1 MLEVNNLTMQFGALK
16 SINDL
21 SIKVNQGEVV
31 SVIGPNG
38 AGKTT
43 LFNVITGIYTP
54 TSGSVMLGEKKLN
67 GLSPAKVNQIGIAR
81 TFQNVRLFL
90 NMSVIENV
98 MAATYA
104 KTKSGLFASALA
116 LPSSRREEK
125 AVRERAEE
133 LLSFFGTRLTGY
145 RWGEQAYSLS
155 YANRRRLEI
164 ARALA
169 TDPKV
174 LLLHTNYVPAKRL
187 KAFLFHQPTEI
198 WLQYLK

>member
-67 GLSPAKVNQIGIAR
+67 GLSPAKVNQVGIAR

-90 NMSVIENV
+90 NMSVVENV

-145 RWGEQAYSLS
+145 RWGEPAYSLS
-155 YANRRRLEI
+155 KSSFTR
-164 ARALA
+164 
-169 TDPKV
+169 
-174 LLLHTNYVPAKRL
+174 
-187 KAFLFHQPTEI
+187 
-198 WLQYLK
+198 

>member
-1 MLEVNNLTMQFGALK
+1 MLEISNLSMQFGALK

-21 SIKVNQGEVV
+21 NIKVNQGEVV

-43 LFNVITGIYTP
+43 LFNVITGIYAP
-54 TSGSVMLGEKKLN
+54 TSGTVMLGEKKLT
-67 GLSPAKVNQIGIAR
+67 GLSPAKVNRMGVAR

-133 LLSFFGTRLTGY
+133 LL
-145 RWGEQAYSLS
+145 
-155 YANRRRLEI
+155 
-164 ARALA
+164 
-169 TDPKV
+169 
-174 LLLHTNYVPAKRL
+174 
-187 KAFLFHQPTEI
+187 
-198 WLQYLK
+198 

>member
-104 KTKSGLFASALA
+104 KTKSGLFALHSFCFALMR
-116 LPSSRREEK
+116 LLTFICKPTPIRDCSGSCNGSKSS
-125 AVRERAEE
+125 
-133 LLSFFGTRLTGY
+133 FTR
-145 RWGEQAYSLS
+145 
-155 YANRRRLEI
+155 
-164 ARALA
+164 
-169 TDPKV
+169 
-174 LLLHTNYVPAKRL
+174 
-187 KAFLFHQPTEI
+187 
-198 WLQYLK
+198 

>member
-1 MLEVNNLTMQFGALK
+1 MLEIQNLTMQFGALK

-54 TSGSVMLGEKKLN
+54 TSGTVMLGENKLN
-67 GLSPAKVNQIGIAR
+67 GLSPAKVNRMGIAR

-104 KTKSGLFASALA
+104 NTKSGLFACFIGS
-116 LPSSRREEK
+116 K
-125 AVRERAEE
+125 
-133 LLSFFGTRLTGY
+133 
-145 RWGEQAYSLS
+145 
-155 YANRRRLEI
+155 
-164 ARALA
+164 
-169 TDPKV
+169 
-174 LLLHTNYVPAKRL
+174 
-187 KAFLFHQPTEI
+187 
-198 WLQYLK
+198 